1 MYSFCPL
8 ASGSKGN
15 CTFVK
20 TEKTQLLVD
29 VGISA
34 RAIQNHLEELGT
46 HPSEI
51 NAILLTHE
59 HTDHIRAAK
68 IFSERWQTPIICNR
82 ETAKALCLAFETHTD
97 FRFKLFTTEEPFT
110 FADLTI
116 TPFGVQHDAIEPVG
130 FRLESSEWAAGIC
143 TDLGIWTETIAEH
156 LRGCAVLLIEA
167 NHEPDY
173 VFASPRSRVYKER
186 VTGRFGHLSNRACAE
201 LIESAHTDRLNQVY
215 LGHLS
220 SECNSPEKALSVI
233 SEYLQSKGITAQLL
247 IASQQMRSPAHH
259 HDALPSLVHRGRD
272 VPAR

>member
-1 MYSFCPL
+1 MFCFCPL

-20 TEKTQLLVD
+20 TQKAQLLID

-34 RAIQNHLEELGT
+34 RAIQKHLEELGS
-46 HPSEI
+46 HPGDI
-51 NAILLTHE
+51 DAILLTHE

-82 ETAKALCLAFETHTD
+82 ETAKALCSAFETHTD
-97 FRFKLFTTEEPFT
+97 FHFKLFTTEEPFT

-130 FRLESSEWAAGIC
+130 FRLEHPQWVAGIC
-143 TDLGIWTETIAEH
+143 TDLGIWTANIAEH
-156 LRGCAVLLIEA
+156 LRGCTVLLIEA

-173 VFASPRSRVYKER
+173 VFASPRSRIYKER

-201 LIESAHTDRLNQVY
+201 LIAAAHTNRLQRVY

-220 SECNSPEKALSVI
+220 SECNSPEKALSIVSEHLQTAGI
-233 SEYLQSKGITAQLL
+233 SAELE
-247 IASQQMRSPAHH
+247 IAPQETRASTHCL
-259 HDALPSLVHRGRD
+259 DALTSC
-272 VPAR
+272 